1 MRRPVTYSIV
11 DCPDGRFAVVAV
23 SASGTAYRRDGFM
36 TLAAAENCAESLG
49 AIMAGCGTPLTRQDG
64 GTRRAFPG
72 LPLRPIR
79 RSF

>member
-23 SASGTAYRRDGFM
+23 SASGAAYRRDGFM
-36 TLAAAENCAESLG
+36 TLADAESCAEGLS
-49 AIMAGCGTPLTRQDG
+49 AIMAVCGTPLTRQDSRG
-64 GTRRAFPG
+64 PSTCPGFPS
-72 LPLRPIR
+72 RPIW

>member
-11 DCPDGRFAVVAV
+11 DCPDGRFAVVAI

-36 TLAAAENCAESLG
+36 TLAEAESCAEGLS
-49 AIMAGCGTPLTRQDG
+49 AIMAVCGTPLTRQDG
-64 GTRRAFPG
+64 GGTWTCRGFPSG
-72 LPLRPIR
+72 LIR